1 MRLKANL
8 AADAALVVTTL
19 IWGSTFIM
27 AKDILVR
34 WPPVAYLTFRFMLA
48 ALALAVLFWRELRH
62 ARREAWRAGAVL
74 GLLVGGGFALQAAG
88 QVYTTASKSA
98 FVTGLAT
105 PLVPFIAYALLHV
118 RPSVENMLGVALA
131 SVGGALIL
139 LPQGADEVNRGDL
152 LTLAATALFA
162 THITLMSRYTRRFEM
177 RQLTVLQLACAAA
190 LFLFISTCARLGATL
205 FAPPLL
211 PAFLVR
217 ETAPLAWDAV
227 LALQLIYLALV
238 GTLCTFLLWA
248 WAQARMSATH
258 AAIIFSLEPVFA
270 VAFAVGLR
278 GTGEGLGA
286 RGYLGAALVLAGI
299 VVSELR
305 WAAGKQKAASGVSA
319 ERDG

>member
-8 AADAALVVTTL
+8 AADATLVVTTL

-34 WPPVAYLTFRFMLA
+34 WPPIAYLTFRFLLA
-48 ALALAVLFWRELRH
+48 ALALAVLFWRELRQ

-88 QVYTTASKSA
+88 QVYTTAAKSA
-98 FVTGLAT
+98 FVTGFAT
-105 PLVPFIAYALLHV
+105 PLVPFVAYALLRV

-139 LPQGADEVNRGDL
+139 LPQGADEINRGDL

-162 THITLMSRYTRRFEM
+162 AHITLMSRYTRRFEM
-177 RQLTVLQLACAAA
+177 RQLTALQLATAAA
-190 LFLFISTCARLGATL
+190 LFLFISTCARLGAQV
-205 FAPPLL
+205 FAPTML

-238 GTLCTFLLWA
+238 GTLITFLLWA

-270 VAFAVGLR
+270 TVFAVGLR
-278 GTGEGLGA
+278 GAGEGLGR
-286 RGYLGAALVLAGI
+286 RGYFGAALIFAAI

-305 WAAGKQKAASGVSA
+305 WAGKGSKQ
-319 ERDG
+319 